1 MEQFNDENYVKN
13 LYKWNRH
20 DSKLKTKIKDSENI
34 RNLNLID

>member
-13 LYKWNRH
+13 LYKY

-34 RNLNLID
+34 RNLNN